1 MCIRDSV
8 KGLRVFAARHKIDV
22 YASAGTLQALDEA
35 QVLNGKFY
43 AGVMPEGGMEAG
55 SLFVRPFPIS
65 HDCREGFGYVVEL
78 PGERRVAVATDMG
91 VMTDAVMQ
99 AISGCD
105 LVVLESNHDVRMLE
119 NGPYPYPLKR
129 RILSDRGH
137 LSNDACACVLEQLVS
152 RGSTRFC
159 LAHLSKENNN
169 PDVYKR
175 QILLRFGWD
184 AG

>member
-1 MCIRDSV
+1 M
-8 KGLRVFAARHKIDV
+8 
-22 YASAGTLQALDEA
+22 YTPSAGTLQALDEA

-105 LVVLESNHDVRMLE
+105 LVVLSRTMT
-119 NGPYPYPLKR
+119 
-129 RILSDRGH
+129 
-137 LSNDACACVLEQLVS
+137 CACWKMGRIPIRLSGVS
-152 RGSTRFC
+152 CQTAATFPTT
-159 LAHLSKENNN
+159 LAPACWSSSSAAAAHASAW
-169 PDVYKR
+169 R
-175 QILLRFGWD
+175 T
-184 AG
+184 